1 MCCVNSFA
9 RNTNSTLVD
18 LFLFY
23 SYGSRYYQMIRLYH
37 FEHVCVCL
45 SMVLSHFSTFLA
57 VGPVVQVH
65 VQLSCLDVSVDLP
78 LPVMDQGGRTDDQS
92 AVRNHESGV
101 WMVNK
106 QIIKKT

>member
-37 FEHVCVCL
+37 FEHVCV
-45 SMVLSHFSTFLA
+45 F
-57 VGPVVQVH
+57 VH
-65 VQLSCLDVSVDLP
+65 GSLTL
-78 LPVMDQGGRTDDQS
+78 
-92 AVRNHESGV
+92 
-101 WMVNK
+101 
-106 QIIKKT
+106 